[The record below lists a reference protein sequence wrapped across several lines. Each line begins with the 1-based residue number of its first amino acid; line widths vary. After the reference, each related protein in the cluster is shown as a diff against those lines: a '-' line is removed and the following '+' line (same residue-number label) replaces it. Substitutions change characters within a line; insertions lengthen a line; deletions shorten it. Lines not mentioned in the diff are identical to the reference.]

1 MSLLRLV
8 KIEVTYRPG
17 IGRIGDI
24 YFVFKLVGGRAT
36 NLEREA
42 ATSGSM

>member
-1 MSLLRLV
+1 MLV

-17 IGRIGDI
+17 TGHIGDV
-24 YFVFKLVGGRAT
+24 YFAFKLVDGGAT

-42 ATSGSM
+42 ATSGCM